1 MKLYNTKTRRPPVI
15 LSPSHCVILSGAKNL
30 APLRINSAKNL
41 AYRLRYPRSFAALR
55 VTTLPSLQED
65 AP

>member
-15 LSPSHCVILSGAKNL
+15 LSE
-30 APLRINSAKNL
+30 AKNL
-41 AYRLRYPRSFAALR
+41 AYRPRYPKPFAALR
-55 VTTLPSLQED
+55 VTTLPSLQEK

>member
-1 MKLYNTKTRRPPVI
+1 MKLYNTKTRRPP
-15 LSPSHCVILSGAKNL
+15 VILSGAKNL

-41 AYRLRYPRSFAALR
+41 AYRPRYPRPFAALR
-55 VTTLPSLQED
+55 VTTLPPLHEK